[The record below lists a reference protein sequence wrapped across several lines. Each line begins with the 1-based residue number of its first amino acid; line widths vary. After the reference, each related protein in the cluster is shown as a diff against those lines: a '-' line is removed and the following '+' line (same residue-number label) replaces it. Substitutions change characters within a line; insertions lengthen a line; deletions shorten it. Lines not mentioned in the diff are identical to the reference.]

1 MVGRGTMHRALFPY
15 NSISSYKRVKSTM
28 DADKPFLT
36 TIEGVF
42 KVLDRGI
49 VINGQIKQGV
59 ARKGE

>member
-1 MVGRGTMHRALFPY
+1 MHRALFPY